1 MRWWY
6 MYLLLLW
13 NLESVSF
20 KRNWGKQPA
29 ATLDLQDSRDQ
40 AMALRFTA
48 PHGKSI
54 TSIRVGKG
62 HITPSRKLNTYRDEW
77 SCPRSC
83 SKSVSEQR
91 KRTNKQG
98 FCFFPM
104 PLCLSEV
111 KVFFLG
117 THIFWFIKGGC
128 WAAKILGIH
137 FDPNSVRNASLWNLP
152 SILQFFQTRTKTSLT
167 ISWHLIKLLEVPSS
181 WQQIVLSWVRREDG
195 LLPSLRDCRMR
206 SCPRGRLPI
215 MKEELITCYAPE
227 SLPAVLFWVKHE
239 LLLSLIPTLLP
250 CLFSLGNFRTGLK
263 LEIIFLCFPILFCF
277 RIMEMSLSFS

>member
-54 TSIRVGKG
+54 TSIRVGKD

-152 SILQFFQTRTKTSLT
+152 SILQFFPYHFLALDQAAWGTQLLATDRSFLSQKRGWITSFPQRL
-167 ISWHLIKLLEVPSS
+167 
-181 WQQIVLSWVRREDG
+181 QDAF
-195 LLPSLRDCRMR
+195 LPSWEA
-206 SCPRGRLPI
+206 PNYEGRVDHLLCTRI
-215 MKEELITCYAPE
+215 FACGA
-227 SLPAVLFWVKHE
+227 
-239 LLLSLIPTLLP
+239 LLS
-250 CLFSLGNFRTGLK
+250 
-263 LEIIFLCFPILFCF
+263 
-277 RIMEMSLSFS
+277 